1 MTKSSEW
8 RTLSED
14 PGNTS
19 ESKTDGNCETNTH
32 ISERKRSSK
41 TKTHSRYIQ
50 DIVSF
55 LKHEAVKKEEHKTVG
70 SNHVVRVT
78 LGGDSV
84 LARKKTLKLAKDA
97 AAKEM
102 MIMIGPYIEDDV
114 WKRHSEQLSEAVPPQ
129 LRNTWLP
136 PVFDARHV
144 AVDGATWYEVDVQL
158 GPLSAVS
165 VTDNLHTSLESLAS
179 HTRHFLTTRNL
190 EALTREPLE
199 ESLQEMEVYPHLA
212 QPYVQ
217 ARGVLE
223 VRMDGPDGAPV
234 IPPVDVFTMQLHL
247 PGGSFPPS
255 YGARAM
261 MMSPIPG
268 NVPGPSNPEAAG
280 MKKKITAEKKLEKY
294 SGGEIV
300 MPEGEEGDSNAAYT
314 GKIGKTGFNSKKE
327 TAKYA
332 ALPPPEHSEWNNIFG
347 NENSKIDSSMA
358 NLRPVGA
365 NFKANKAGVRV
376 CIPWTSER
384 GWRRPLKMDL
394 WTRLLTS
401 TEASD
406 K

>member
-14 PGNTS
+14 PVNTS

-70 SNHVVRVT
+70 SDHVVRVT

-84 LARKKTLKLAKDA
+84 EARKKTLKLAKDA

-165 VTDNLHTSLESLAS
+165 VTDNLHTSLESLVS

-255 YGARAM
+255 YGARDM
-261 MMSPIPG
+261 FGCVKVFRSKLSG
-268 NVPGPSNPEAAG
+268 
-280 MKKKITAEKKLEKY
+280 AEF
-294 SGGEIV
+294 SGGEQLLSHCRSL
-300 MPEGEEGDSNAAYT
+300 GHWRRL
-314 GKIGKTGFNSKKE
+314 GKYLINGQLRE
-327 TAKYA
+327 TAGEQ
-332 ALPPPEHSEWNNIFG
+332 LQGVFFSL
-347 NENSKIDSSMA
+347 DSVRGLSISY
-358 NLRPVGA
+358 
-365 NFKANKAGVRV
+365 FKEFQAVFVHFA
-376 CIPWTSER
+376 
-384 GWRRPLKMDL
+384 
-394 WTRLLTS
+394 
-401 TEASD
+401 
-406 K
+406 

>member
-14 PGNTS
+14 PVNTS
-19 ESKTDGNCETNTH
+19 DSNADGNSETNTQT
-32 ISERKRSSK
+32 SERKRRLLSSSK
-41 TKTHSRYIQ
+41 TKTHRRYIQ

-55 LKHEAVKKEEHKTVG
+55 LKHEAVKEEEDVKYEHKTVG
-70 SNHVVRVT
+70 SDHVVRVT

-84 LARKKTLKLAKDA
+84 EARKKTLKLAKDA

-247 PGGSFPPS
+247 PGGRFPPS
-255 YGARAM
+255 YGARDM
-261 MMSPIPG
+261 FGCVKVFRSKLSG
-268 NVPGPSNPEAAG
+268 
-280 MKKKITAEKKLEKY
+280 AEF
-294 SGGEIV
+294 SG
-300 MPEGEEGDSNAAYT
+300 
-314 GKIGKTGFNSKKE
+314 
-327 TAKYA
+327 
-332 ALPPPEHSEWNNIFG
+332 SEQLLSHCRSLG
-347 NENSKIDSSMA
+347 H
-358 NLRPVGA
+358 
-365 NFKANKAGVRV
+365 
-376 CIPWTSER
+376 
-384 GWRRPLKMDL
+384 WRRLGKYFINGQLRETFNPGSEVGGAQQEGAWPAWELPAVSHPVQDRQCGRQVDTSDPRYVIAVMRCPDL
-394 WTRLLTS
+394 LQQQQQVVLQKVPS
-401 TEASD
+401 EGS
-406 K
+406 

>member
-14 PGNTS
+14 AVNTS
-19 ESKTDGNCETNTH
+19 DSNADGNSETNTQT
-32 ISERKRSSK
+32 SERKRRLLSSSK
-41 TKTHSRYIQ
+41 TKTHRRYIQ

-55 LKHEAVKKEEHKTVG
+55 LKHEAVKEEEDVKYEHKTVG
-70 SNHVVRVT
+70 SDHVVRVT

-84 LARKKTLKLAKDA
+84 EARKKTLKLAKDA

-255 YGARAM
+255 YGARDM
-261 MMSPIPG
+261 FGCVKVFRSKLSG
-268 NVPGPSNPEAAG
+268 
-280 MKKKITAEKKLEKY
+280 AEF
-294 SGGEIV
+294 SGGEQLLSHCRSL
-300 MPEGEEGDSNAAYT
+300 G
-314 GKIGKTGFNSKKE
+314 
-327 TAKYA
+327 
-332 ALPPPEHSEWNNIFG
+332 H
-347 NENSKIDSSMA
+347 
-358 NLRPVGA
+358 
-365 NFKANKAGVRV
+365 
-376 CIPWTSER
+376 
-384 GWRRPLKMDL
+384 WRRLGKYL
-394 WTRLLTS
+394 INGQLRETTTRGL
-401 TEASD
+401 EAGAGAGGR
-406 K
+406 